1 MLARRRTTIL
11 APGEQLSTP
20 VNDFQ
25 HSSTFRVPTIQ
36 RVEQR
41 GSRAKIGLLLG
52 PAVFVALL
60 LLPAPEGMS
69 PAAWRTAA
77 AASLMV
83 IWWIAEAVP
92 IPVTAL
98 LPLVLFPVLDIVPVA
113 AAAPPYAN
121 PVIFL
126 FLGGFIIAIAL
137 ERCGLHRRLA
147 LAIIRAVGTRPP
159 RLIGGFMAATAF
171 ISMWVSNTATVLMML
186 PMAVSIADLIE
197 AENAKRGTTDPNFG
211 VALMLGVAYASSIG
225 GLGTLIGTPPNALFA
240 GVMSESYGIE
250 IGFLQWML
258 VGVPLVVI
266 SIPLTWLLL
275 TRAVFPVRRDTFAA
289 SGEIID
295 REIAELGRF
304 GRAEIIVGSIT
315 AFTAAAWVAQPLIE
329 RILPGVSDTGI
340 ALFGALL
347 LFVVPVNWS
356 RGEFPMSWRHAEQLP
371 WGALILFGGGLS
383 LAHAFQVTGLSTWL
397 GDAGANLNALPVIL
411 IAMVITFVVLF
422 LTELTSN
429 TATAATFLPIVAAM
443 AVGIGSDPLLF
454 TIPATLAASCAFMLP
469 VATAPN
475 AIVYATERVT
485 IPQMA
490 RAGFALNLIMLVVIT
505 AVTFVIA
512 TRVFDLS

>member
-1 MLARRRTTIL
+1 MD
-11 APGEQLSTP
+11 E
-20 VNDFQ
+20 FQ
-25 HSSTFRVPTIQ
+25 HSSTFRVPAIQ
-36 RVEQR
+36 RFEQR

-52 PAVFVALL
+52 PAVFIALL
-60 LLPAPEGMS
+60 LLPAPDGMS
-69 PAAWRTAA
+69 LAAWRTAA

-83 IWWIAEAVP
+83 IWWVAESVP

-98 LPLVLFPVLDIVPVA
+98 LPLVLFPVLGIVPVT

-147 LAIIRAVGTRPP
+147 LAIIRAVGTKPP

-186 PMAVSIADLIE
+186 PMAVSITDLIE
-197 AENAKRGTTDPNFG
+197 SENAKRGTTDPNFG
-211 VALMLGVAYASSIG
+211 VALMLGLAYASSIG
-225 GLGTLIGTPPNALFA
+225 GLGTLIGTPPNALLA
-240 GVMSESYGIE
+240 GVMSESYGIQ
-250 IGFLQWML
+250 IGFLQWMF
-258 VGVPLVVI
+258 VGVPLVAI

-275 TRAVFPVRRDTFAA
+275 TRIVYPVRRDTFAG

-295 REIAELGRF
+295 REISELGRP
-304 GRAEIIVGSIT
+304 GRAEIVVGGIT
-315 AFTAAAWVAQPLIE
+315 ALTAVAWVTRPLIE
-329 RILPGVSDTGI
+329 RVLPGLSDTGI

-347 LFVVPVNWS
+347 LFVVPISWS
-356 RGEFPMSWRHAEQLP
+356 RGEFPLSWRHAEQLP

-383 LAHAFQVTGLSTWL
+383 LANAFQVTGLSTWL
-397 GDAGANLNALPVIL
+397 GAAGANLNVLPVIV

-443 AVGIGSDPLLF
+443 AVGVGSSPLLF
-454 TIPATLAASCAFMLP
+454 AIPAALAASCAFMMP

-475 AIVYATERVT
+475 AIVYATERLT

-490 RAGFALNLIMLVVIT
+490 RAGFALNIIMAIVIT
-505 AVTFVIA
+505 VVTFVIA

>member
-1 MLARRRTTIL
+1 MT
-11 APGEQLSTP
+11 E
-20 VNDFQ
+20 FQ
-25 HSSTFRVPTIQ
+25 HSSTFRVPAIQ
-36 RVEQR
+36 RFEQR
-41 GSRAKIGLLLG
+41 GSRAKVGLLLG
-52 PAVFVALL
+52 PAVFAALL
-60 LLPAPEGMS
+60 LLPAPEGM
-69 PAAWRTAA
+69 PLAAWRTAA

-98 LPLVLFPVLDIVPVA
+98 LPLVLFPVLDVVPVT

-147 LAIIRAVGTRPP
+147 LAIISAVGTRPP

-186 PMAVSIADLIE
+186 PMAASITDLIE
-197 AENAKRGTTDPNFG
+197 SENAKRGTTDPNFS
-211 VALMLGVAYASSIG
+211 VALMLGLAYASSIG
-225 GLGTLIGTPPNALFA
+225 GLGTLIGTPPNALLA
-240 GVMSESYGIE
+240 GVMSESYGIQ

-275 TRAVFPVRRDTFAA
+275 TRIVYPVRRDTFAG

-295 REIAELGRF
+295 REIAELGRL

-315 AFTAAAWVAQPLIE
+315 AFTATAWVARPLIE
-329 RILPGVSDTGI
+329 RILPGLSDTGI

-347 LFVVPVNWS
+347 LFVVPISWR
-356 RGEFPMSWRHAEQLP
+356 RGEFPLSWRHAEQLP

-383 LAHAFQVTGLSTWL
+383 LANAFQVTGLSTWL
-397 GDAGANLNALPVIL
+397 GAAGANLNVLPVIV

-443 AVGIGSDPLLF
+443 AVGVGSSPLLF
-454 TIPATLAASCAFMLP
+454 AIPAALAASCAFMMP

-475 AIVYATERVT
+475 AIVYATERLT

-490 RAGFALNLIMLVVIT
+490 RAGFALNLIMVVVIT

-512 TRVFDLS
+512 TRVFGLS

>member
-1 MLARRRTTIL
+1 VT
-11 APGEQLSTP
+11 E
-20 VNDFQ
+20 FQ
-25 HSSTFRVPTIQ
+25 HSSTFRVPSVE

-41 GSRAKIGLLLG
+41 GSRSKVGLLLG

-60 LLPAPEGMS
+60 LLPAPDGMS

-83 IWWIAEAVP
+83 IWWIVEAVP

-98 LPLVLFPVLDIVPVA
+98 LPLVLFPVLGVVPVTG
-113 AAAPPYAN
+113 AAPPYAN

-147 LAIIRAVGTRPP
+147 LGIIRAVGTRPP
-159 RLIGGFMAATAF
+159 RLIGGFMIATAF

-186 PMAVSIADLIE
+186 PMAVSITALIE
-197 AENAKRGTTDPNFG
+197 SENAKRGTTDPNFS
-211 VALMLGVAYASSIG
+211 VALLLGLAYAASIG
-225 GLGTLIGTPPNALFA
+225 GLGTLIGTPPNALLA
-240 GVMSESYGIE
+240 GVMSESYGIR

-258 VGVPLVVI
+258 VGVPLVAVA
-266 SIPLTWLLL
+266 IPVTWLLL
-275 TRAVFPVRRDTFAA
+275 TRVIYPVRRDTFAG
-289 SGEIID
+289 SGEVID
-295 REIAELGRF
+295 REIAELGRL

-315 AFTAAAWVAQPLIE
+315 AFTATAWVAQPLIE
-329 RILPGVSDTGI
+329 RVLPGVSDTGI

-347 LFVVPVNWS
+347 LFIVPVSWK
-356 RGEFPMSWRHAEQLP
+356 RGEFPLSWRHAEQLP

-383 LAHAFQVTGLSTWL
+383 LANAFQVTGLSTWL
-397 GDAGANLNALPVIL
+397 GTAGAGLNALPVIAV
-411 IAMVITFVVLF
+411 AMVITLVVLF

-443 AVGIGSDPLLF
+443 AVGVGSNPLLF
-454 TIPATLAASCAFMLP
+454 AIPAALAASCAFMMP

-475 AIVYATERVT
+475 AIVYATERLT

-490 RAGFALNLIMLVVIT
+490 RAGLALNLVMVVIIT

-512 TRVFDLS
+512 TRVFGLN

>member
-1 MLARRRTTIL
+1 MT
-11 APGEQLSTP
+11 G
-20 VNDFQ
+20 FQ

-36 RVEQR
+36 RFEQR
-41 GSRAKIGLLLG
+41 GSRAKVGLLLG
-52 PAVFVALL
+52 PAVFIALL

-69 PAAWRTAA
+69 VAAWRTAA

-83 IWWIAEAVP
+83 VWWIAEAVP

-98 LPLVLFPVLDIVPVA
+98 LPLVLFPVLGIVPVT

-147 LAIIRAVGTRPP
+147 LAIIRAVGTKPP

-186 PMAVSIADLIE
+186 PMAVSITDLIE

-211 VALMLGVAYASSIG
+211 VALMLGLAYSSSIG
-225 GLGTLIGTPPNALFA
+225 GLGTLIGTPPNALLA
-240 GVMSESYGIE
+240 GVMSESYGIQ
-250 IGFLQWML
+250 IGFLQWMF

-275 TRAVFPVRRDTFAA
+275 TRIVFPVRRDTFAG

-295 REIAELGRF
+295 REIAELGRPC
-304 GRAEIIVGSIT
+304 RAEIIVGSIT
-315 AFTAAAWVAQPLIE
+315 ALTAIAWVIRPLIE
-329 RILPGVSDTGI
+329 RILPGLSDTGI
-340 ALFGALL
+340 ALFGAML
-347 LFVVPVNWS
+347 LFVVPISWS
-356 RGEFPMSWRHAEQLP
+356 RGEFPLSWRHAEQLP

-383 LAHAFQVTGLSTWL
+383 LANAFQVTGLSTWL
-397 GDAGANLNALPVIL
+397 GAAGANLNVLPVIVV
-411 IAMVITFVVLF
+411 AMVITFVVLF

-443 AVGIGSDPLLF
+443 AVGIGASPLLF
-454 TIPATLAASCAFMLP
+454 AIPATLAASCAFMMP

-475 AIVYATERVT
+475 AIVYATERLT

-490 RAGFALNLIMLVVIT
+490 RAGFALNLIMGIVIT
-505 AVTFVIA
+505 VVTFVIA
-512 TRVFDLS
+512 TRVFGLS